1 MAGGAVSA
9 IELERRDYLKK
20 QSYRSVLVA
29 ATSLVVFAG
38 ALVLIL
44 ARSAGWEKVRKT
56 FFDWDVFV
64 GSLPAIGHGLLKNL
78 QVLGYSLVGVALFS
92 TLIAVA
98 RTTRTPVLFPLRL
111 LAALYVDLIR
121 GMPALLLLYLIGFG
135 IPGLGI
141 FGRIDPV
148 ILGSIA
154 ITMCYSA
161 YVAEVLRSGIESV
174 HPSQRQGARSLGLN
188 HAQTM
193 RIVVLPQAIRNV
205 VPALMNDF
213 VAMQKDVGLVSTI
226 GLVDVV
232 RSAQIEVAHTW
243 NFTPYVAAGV
253 VFVLLALPF
262 VRLADW
268 YAGRMREREQKGGT
282 V

>member
-1 MAGGAVSA
+1 MSAV
-9 IELERRDYLKK
+9 ELWRRSYLKQQTYK
-20 QSYRSVLVA
+20 SVLIA
-29 ATSLVVFAG
+29 AISLVVFVG
-38 ALVLIL
+38 IVVFLL
-44 ARSAGWEKVRKT
+44 SGSEGWAKVQAS
-56 FFDWDVFV
+56 FFDWDTFV
-64 GSLPAIGHGLLKNL
+64 GSLPAIGEGLLKNL
-78 QVLGYSLVGVALFS
+78 QVLGYSLVLVLIFA

-98 RTTRTPVLFPLRL
+98 RTTRTPVLFPVRL
-111 LAALYVDLIR
+111 LASLYVDLIR

-148 ILGSIA
+148 ILGTIA

-161 YVAEVLRSGIESV
+161 YVAEVLRSGINSV
-174 HPSQRQGARSLGLN
+174 HPSQRAGARALGLT
-188 HAQTM
+188 HWQTM
-193 RIVVLPQAIRNV
+193 RIVVLPQAVRNV
-205 VPALMNDF
+205 IPALMNDF

-226 GLVDVV
+226 GVIDVV
-232 RSAQIEVAHTW
+232 RAAQIEVAHTW

-268 YAGRMREREQKGGT
+268 YTNRTREREQKGGT